1 MQFHLKENKSRDLN
15 DVEVKYW
22 RFDEKGQLR
31 YSQHKVTVSKTQTT
45 FETKMAKADTVL
57 ADRLSKIR
65 GLRKKY
71 GHRYSVKVGKI
82 KLDAALDYALKET
95 LADFD
100 RAFDKRIKQRIA
112 DDQELAG
119 EFGL

>member
-1 MQFHLKENKSRDLN
+1 M
-15 DVEVKYW
+15 
-22 RFDEKGQLR
+22 
-31 YSQHKVTVSKTQTT
+31 TVSKTQTT
-45 FETKMAKADTVL
+45 FETKVTKADTVL

-71 GHRYSVKVGKI
+71 GHRYSVKGGKI
-82 KLDAALDYALKET
+82 KLDAALAYALKEK
-95 LADFD
+95 LANFD
-100 RAFDKRIKQRIA
+100 REFDKSIKKRIA